1 MNTIKLTIAAMLAA
15 CLAAV
20 AGASDYFDYVK
31 SLGITKVNV
40 TTGKAK
46 VRLGKGSTLT
56 RVQRGSYDIV
66 DIVDGKVVIKVNGKP
81 AEIPNAYIDF
91 DKQLQAKGAKTYVD
105 FFREKAKKEHE
116 NGGAAAF

>member
-1 MNTIKLTIAAMLAA
+1 MNPIKLTIAAALAA
-15 CLAAV
+15 CLATF

-56 RVQRGSYDIV
+56 RVQKGSYDIV
-66 DIVDGKVVIKVNGKP
+66 DIVNGKVVIKVQGKP

-91 DKQLQAKGAKTYVD
+91 EKQLQDKGGKTYVD

-116 NGGAAAF
+116 KGGGAAF